1 MAIAAFIN
9 PTTLRLARERAG
21 LGVADLAAK
30 LTVADAESRVKEWER
45 GDAHP
50 SFPQARR
57 IAEVTHVP
65 FASLFLEPKS
75 LGSTALP
82 DLRTVARRAPQFS
95 VDLVEVYRDA
105 LRKQAWVAETRQA
118 HDEPEVTFVGQGRR
132 RGATPQAGAQ
142 LLRNLLAVTPMDRA
156 RCREADDYS
165 RLLIL
170 RAEALGVLVL
180 RSSTVGSNTHRPL
193 DPEEFRGFA
202 IADPRAP
209 LVFINTA
216 DAKTAQVFT
225 LLHELAHLWRGETG
239 ISQPAVDK
247 VRAADVDTE
256 AFCDQMAAD
265 FLVPLADFR
274 EEWDRARSFADNC
287 NHLRSIFKVSG
298 LVIARRAREQ
308 QFVGK
313 AEYDRFVAQQMA
325 LARSKPVTK
334 GGPSFL
340 LMVRLR
346 NGGVA
351 TDMVVRAV
359 RGGELLWRDAATLL
373 GVNTKT
379 VAKLA
384 EAQQGGG

>member
-1 MAIAAFIN
+1 MADAAFIN
-9 PTTLRLARERAG
+9 PATLRLARERAG
-21 LGVADLAAK
+21 LDVADLAAK
-30 LTVADAESRVKEWER
+30 LSVADAESRVKEWER
-45 GDAHP
+45 GDTQP

-57 IAEVTHVP
+57 IAELTHVP

-82 DLRTVARRAPQFS
+82 DLRTVGRRAPRFS

-105 LRKQAWVAETRQA
+105 LRKQAWAAETRHAQG
-118 HDEPEVTFVGQGRR
+118 EPEVTFVGQGSR

-142 LLRNLLAVTPMDRA
+142 LLHTLLAVTSTERA
-156 RCREADDYS
+156 RCREPDDYS
-165 RLLIL
+165 RLLIR

-180 RSSTVGSNTHRPL
+180 RSSTVGANTHRPL
-193 DPEEFRGFA
+193 DPDEFRGFA
-202 IADPRAP
+202 IADARAP

-216 DAKTAQVFT
+216 DAKSAQVFT

-247 VRAADVDTE
+247 VRAADADAE
-256 AFCDQMAAD
+256 AFCDQVAAD

-274 EEWDRARSFADNC
+274 QEWDRARSFVDNC

-308 QFVGK
+308 QLVGK
-313 AEYDRFVAQQMA
+313 AEYDKFVAEQMA
-325 LARSKPVTK
+325 FARSRSASH

-346 NGGVA
+346 NGGIV
-351 TDMVVRAV
+351 TDMIVRAV

-373 GVNTKT
+373 GVGTKT
-379 VAKLA
+379 VAKLI